1 MDDWANTT
9 EQTVLDHALRL
20 STESGWSAITVR
32 RAGAAAGLSAGETEL
47 LLPDGAR
54 DLAALYSRRLD
65 SRALAALPDPASLK
79 IRERIR
85 AAVIAR
91 MDAASADLLASRRLT
106 GFLALPQNLPL
117 AARLTWESADAF
129 WRWAGDT
136 ATDENH
142 YSKRAIL
149 SALLASCL
157 TFELFESREAALK
170 HLDNGIDKVM
180 AFEKWKATTRLRPAV
195 ILEQAAGALG
205 RLRHRAGAVG

>member
-1 MDDWANTT
+1 M
-9 EQTVLDHALRL
+9 H
-20 STESGWSAITVR
+20 GR
-32 RAGAAAGLSAGETEL
+32 RAGI
-47 LLPDGAR
+47 GATR

-65 SRALAALPDPASLK
+65 SQALAALPDPSTLK

-85 AAVIAR
+85 AAVVAR
-91 MDAASADLLASRRLT
+91 MDAASAELMASRRVA
-106 GFLALPQNLPL
+106 GFLALPHNLPL

-149 SALLASCL
+149 SALLTSCL

-180 AFEKWKATTRLRPAV
+180 AFEKWKATTKLKPSAF
-195 ILEQAAGALG
+195 LDQAAEALG
-205 RLRHRAGAVG
+205 RLRYRAGSPG